1 MTRAHRDVSNYK
13 PQHFNVI
20 DQIKPFNN
28 LSVPGLAWSVTALTE
43 QRESVCETSGAPLY
57 MYTQPC
63 CQS

>member
-1 MTRAHRDVSNYK
+1 MTHAHRDVSNYK

-43 QRESVCETSGAPLY
+43 QREFVCETSGAPLY